1 MRLSF
6 FTLFLA
12 FNSFV
17 HLSLSQETDSS
28 EIAIS
33 FLTSQSTSLNKSIDS
48 TGSERYTITFEI
60 AIKPDT
66 IATKDYLIELDFK
79 HFTTGDT
86 SLRIVTPLFRL
97 TKDSLNSK
105 RKINVNAEIEVY
117 NNLSEISQFG
127 VLMIRCDQVVFN
139 ESNHQ
144 KIITLVAKKDTPD
157 KSKTI
162 QDLIELQKES
172 LSASDTVDAAII
184 ELMVEN
190 PQYYDGNIPHA
201 FDVAKVTLKIE
212 DGRFKKII
220 VYAHN
225 MKGRFESKYPIS
237 ATQFHSKR
245 NEKIYYQGC
254 DAKLIDTYIKV
265 GELIQY
271 SELADRKQ
279 FPPNSMVTLT
289 KNKPIDTLFFYR
301 NPISFF
307 DARVYTDPI
316 GLNGNSNGLLLTEVN
331 SRFILNSYNYG
342 RFTWVPFIH
351 LHLGLTKYDSKFDTL
366 SVTSLLDRSP
376 NTLLSL
382 RQQANI
388 NFQIRLDVLRYSGLH
403 ESVFGIGHHIAL
415 TKVKDTTDAS
425 GRSLTPSFSFYWRG
439 KLFSNPW
446 ISLDLMLPI
455 YANYN
460 HDNIFEKYTNKWDLL
475 IAPELEVNIEPA
487 KFKVKE
493 EDAKNYTRIFFRLRY
508 FDMPSHRGNNFL
520 QFHMGFSVPVIDLF
534 KKK

>member
-1 MRLSF
+1 MKLSIF
-6 FTLFLA
+6 AFFLA
-12 FNSFV
+12 FNCFV
-17 HLSLSQETDSS
+17 NISLSQEADSS

-33 FLTSQSTSLNKSIDS
+33 FPSSKSKALNKSIDS
-48 TGSERYTITFEI
+48 IGSERYTITFEI
-60 AIKPDT
+60 TIKPDT
-66 IATKDYLIELDFK
+66 VATKDYLIELDFK

-97 TKDSLNSK
+97 TKEALNSK
-105 RKINVNAEIEVY
+105 RKISIDTEIEVF

-127 VLMIRCDQVVFN
+127 VLMIRCDQVAFD
-139 ESNHQ
+139 EANHQ
-144 KIITLVAKKDTPD
+144 KIITLIAKKDNPD
-157 KSKTI
+157 ESKAT
-162 QDLIELQKES
+162 QNLIELQKES
-172 LSASDTVDAAII
+172 ISASDTVDAAII

-190 PQYYDGNIPHA
+190 SKYYDGNIPHK
-201 FDVAKVTLKIE
+201 FDVAKVSLKIE
-212 DGRFKKII
+212 DGRFQEII
-220 VYAHN
+220 VYAQN
-225 MKGRFESKYPIS
+225 LVGRFATRYPIS

-245 NEKIYYQGC
+245 NEKIHYQGS
-254 DAKLIDTYIKV
+254 DKKLIGTYIKV

-271 SELADRKQ
+271 AEQAGRRQ
-279 FPPNSMVTLT
+279 FLPNSMVTLT

-331 SRFILNSYNYG
+331 SRFILNSYNHG
-342 RFTWVPFIH
+342 RFTWFPFIQ

-366 SVTSLLDRSP
+366 SVASLLDRSP

-415 TKVKDTTDAS
+415 TKVKDKTNTS
-425 GRSLTPSFSFYWRG
+425 GRSITPSFSVYWRG
-439 KLFSNPW
+439 QLFSNPW
-446 ISLDLMLPI
+446 ISLDLVFPI

-460 HDNIFEKYTNKWDLL
+460 HDNIFEKYTSKWDLM
-475 IAPELEVNIEPA
+475 IAPELEVSIEPA
-487 KFKVKE
+487 KFKVKD
-493 EDAKNYTRIFFRLRY
+493 EDAKNYTRIFARVRY
-508 FDMPSHRGNNFL
+508 YDMPNHRGNNFL
-520 QFHMGFSVPVIDLF
+520 QFHLGFSVPVIDLF